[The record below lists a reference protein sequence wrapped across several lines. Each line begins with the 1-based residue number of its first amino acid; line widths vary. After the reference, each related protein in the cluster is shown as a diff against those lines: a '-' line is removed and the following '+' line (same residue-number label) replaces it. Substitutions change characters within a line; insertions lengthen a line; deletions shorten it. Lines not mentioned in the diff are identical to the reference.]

1 MAKVTHHP
9 TSQMGRSLST
19 GEIDATADSDTLR
32 GIASG
37 EARALGE
44 FYDRHAGASYAL
56 ALRMLNDAADAEE
69 VVQDVFVHVWR
80 HAGTYDGTRASTRGW
95 LLMMT
100 RSRAID
106 RLRARQARPGTG
118 PATAD
123 PAGLSRIADARPG
136 QDRAL
141 IDQESVERL
150 KTALGEL
157 PEPMRVALDLAYY
170 QGLTQAAIATQLG
183 EPLGTIKTRMRTA
196 LTKLRAALRPADG
209 R

>member
-1 MAKVTHHP
+1 
-9 TSQMGRSLST
+9 MGRSVST
-19 GEIDATADSDTLR
+19 RVSDARTDSDTLR
-32 GIASG
+32 DIANG
-37 EARALGE
+37 EALALGD
-44 FYDRHAGASYAL
+44 FYDRHAAASYAL

-80 HAGTYDGTRASTRGW
+80 HARTYDGTRASARGW

-106 RLRARQARPGTG
+106 RIRARQARPGTG
-118 PATAD
+118 PATSD
-123 PAGLSRIADARPG
+123 SAGLSRITDPRPD

-141 IDQESVERL
+141 VDQESVERL
-150 KTALGEL
+150 RAALREL

-170 QGLTQAAIATQLG
+170 QGLTQSAIASQLG

-209 R
+209 K

>member
-1 MAKVTHHP
+1 
-9 TSQMGRSLST
+9 MGRSVGT
-19 GEIDATADSDTLR
+19 GVIDASSDSDNLR
-32 GIASG
+32 GIANG
-37 EARALGE
+37 EALALGD

-56 ALRMLNDAADAEE
+56 ALRLLNDAADAEE

-80 HAGTYDGTRASTRGW
+80 HAKSYDVTRASARGW

-106 RLRARQARPGTG
+106 RIRARQARPGTS
-118 PATAD
+118 PATSD
-123 PAGLSRIADARPG
+123 PTGLSGLTDWRPA

-141 IDQESVERL
+141 IDLESVERV
-150 KTALGEL
+150 KAALNQL

-170 QGLTQAAIATQLG
+170 QGLTQSAIADQLG

-196 LTKLRAALRPADG
+196 LTKLRAALQPAG
-209 R
+209 SQ

>member
-1 MAKVTHHP
+1 VLVT
-9 TSQMGRSLST
+9 RV
-19 GEIDATADSDTLR
+19 IDATTDNDTLL
-32 GIASG
+32 GIANG
-37 EARALGE
+37 EALALGE
-44 FYDRHAGASYAL
+44 FYDRHAAASYAL

-80 HAGTYDGTRASTRGW
+80 HARTYDGTRASARGW

-106 RLRARQARPGTG
+106 RIRARQARPGTSA
-118 PATAD
+118 ATTSD
-123 PAGLSRIADARPG
+123 PDGLSRITDPRPD

-141 IDQESVERL
+141 IDKESVARL
-150 KTALGEL
+150 TAALREL
-157 PEPMRVALDLAYY
+157 PEPMRVAMDLAYY
-170 QGLTQAAIATQLG
+170 QGLTQSAIASQLG

-209 R
+209 P

>member
-1 MAKVTHHP
+1 
-9 TSQMGRSLST
+9 MGRSLST
-19 GEIDATADSDTLR
+19 GEIDAKADSDNLR
-32 GIASG
+32 GIADG

-80 HAGTYDGTRASTRGW
+80 HARTYDGTRASARGW

-106 RLRARQARPGTG
+106 RIRARQARPGTG
-118 PATAD
+118 PATSD
-123 PAGLSRIADARPG
+123 PAGLARLADARPAP
-136 QDRAL
+136 DRML
-141 IDQESVERL
+141 IDLESVERL
-150 KTALGEL
+150 EAALGGL

-170 QGLTQAAIATQLG
+170 QGLTQSAIATQLG

-196 LTKLRAALRPADG
+196 LTKLRAALRPVDG
-209 R
+209 P